1 MRVDDD
7 GGTAG
12 ASSGADAHAG
22 ASGGSLFNTTGS
34 AARVFWTRTLIR
46 PAFPR
51 QTSWYFETRSAANV
65 AGLLKKPCRFK
76 ISATSS
82 WLDSCAC

>member
-51 QTSWYFETRSAANV
+51 QTR
-65 AGLLKKPCRFK
+65 LLCRAVYLECLHTSRRHFK
-76 ISATSS
+76 
-82 WLDSCAC
+82 